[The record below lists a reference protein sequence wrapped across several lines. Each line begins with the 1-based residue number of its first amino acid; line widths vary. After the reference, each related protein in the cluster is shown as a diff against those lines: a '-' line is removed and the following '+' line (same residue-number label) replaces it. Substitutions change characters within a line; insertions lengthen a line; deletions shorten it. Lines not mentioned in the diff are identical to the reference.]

1 MKKNLLY
8 CVATIGLLCLNAC
21 QTIEQLAIDY
31 MLPAE
36 ISFPE
41 NLKRVGI
48 VNNMPD
54 TPENKLITSAEDKK
68 KDETEIARRSD
79 YYNGDSRIATEA
91 LAQAIANENYFDL
104 VVICDSA
111 LRSKDI
117 TPREATLSGEEIARL
132 TRDLGVDFLIALENV
147 QFHSLRKVSFLPDW
161 RVFYGTVDVNVY
173 PTVRVYLPG
182 RKIPMVTVNC
192 SDSIFWDA
200 YSDSKT
206 RIFNELI
213 DEKDMLQQASE
224 FAGTMYT
231 KKVTEDLFSQY
242 YPTLSCYDSLKIEYL
257 RTEES
262 GLGYGRAFINL
273 AKIQSR
279 KEGCNGR
286 VHLDASRVYTP
297 RRPPHI
303 FYRKCGFT
311 SIYQDRIK
319 YIDECIRKHK
329 QLHWS
334 MADNLPM
341 YLPLKKENTRKVSF
355 YSKIL
360 SYINKLKKLSQ

>member
-1 MKKNLLY
+1 MLSLYIPKIKKIPDLLIY
-8 CVATIGLLCLNAC
+8 
-21 QTIEQLAIDY
+21 
-31 MLPAE
+31 
-36 ISFPE
+36 S
-41 NLKRVGI
+41 
-48 VNNMPD
+48 
-54 TPENKLITSAEDKK
+54 
-68 KDETEIARRSD
+68 
-79 YYNGDSRIATEA
+79 
-91 LAQAIANENYFDL
+91 
-104 VVICDSA
+104 
-111 LRSKDI
+111 
-117 TPREATLSGEEIARL
+117 
-132 TRDLGVDFLIALENV
+132 
-147 QFHSLRKVSFLPDW
+147 RKVQSPRFGEITHFTMAD
-161 RVFYGTVDVNVY
+161 
-173 PTVRVYLPG
+173 
-182 RKIPMVTVNC
+182 
-192 SDSIFWDA
+192 
-200 YSDSKT
+200 T
-206 RIFNELI
+206 RT
-213 DEKDMLQQASE
+213 SE

-231 KKVTEDLFSQY
+231 KKVTEDLVSQY

>member
-8 CVATIGLLCLNAC
+8 CIATIGLLCLNAC
-21 QTIEQLAIDY
+21 QTIEQLSIDY

-224 FAGTMYT
+224 FAGTIPVRYLLPYWQTAKRYLFRGGSVHMRDAAIYVKEGNWPEAIRLWQMEYEKKKGKKKMSAAYNIALGYEMQDSIYT
-231 KKVTEDLFSQY
+231 AYDWALKAQQIAGEIEEVDKKKAAP
-242 YPTLSCYDSLKIEYL
+242 PTLASDIPYYLLTSAYVSELLK
-257 RTEES
+257 RKN
-262 GLGYGRAFINL
+262 GLVRLNAQMKRNEDDF
-273 AKIQSR
+273 
-279 KEGCNGR
+279 
-286 VHLDASRVYTP
+286 
-297 RRPPHI
+297 
-303 FYRKCGFT
+303 
-311 SIYQDRIK
+311 
-319 YIDECIRKHK
+319 
-329 QLHWS
+329 
-334 MADNLPM
+334 
-341 YLPLKKENTRKVSF
+341 
-355 YSKIL
+355 
-360 SYINKLKKLSQ
+360 